1 MHQELLL
8 TSVSLFDILS
18 QISELSSCK
27 IDVSDTGTSISI
39 KIDDNTYVVKSSSND
54 IVSAPESVVQ
64 DISEIV
70 DTEYGRSDSSENIES
85 GVLKEIVK
93 TLAVGGLVRLSAK
106 LLSK

>member
-8 TSVSLFDILS
+8 TSASLFDILS
-18 QISELSSCK
+18 QIQELSGCK

-64 DISEIV
+64 DVSEIV

>member
-64 DISEIV
+64 DVSEIV
-70 DTEYGRSDSSENIES
+70 DTEYGRSNSSENIES

>member
-18 QISELSSCK
+18 QIPELSGCK

-39 KIDDNTYVVKSSSND
+39 KIDDNAYVVKSSSND

-64 DISEIV
+64 DVSEIV
-70 DTEYGRSDSSENIES
+70 DTEYSKSDSSENIES

>member
-64 DISEIV
+64 DVSEIV
-70 DTEYGRSDSSENIES
+70 DTEYSKSDSSENIES

>member
-64 DISEIV
+64 DVSEIV

>member
-70 DTEYGRSDSSENIES
+70 DTEYGRSDSAENIES

>member
-18 QISELSSCK
+18 QIPELSSCK

-39 KIDDNTYVVKSSSND
+39 KIDDNTYVVNSSSND
-54 IVSAPESVVQ
+54 IVPAPESVVQ
-64 DISEIV
+64 DVSEIV
-70 DTEYGRSDSSENIES
+70 DTEYSRSDSSENIES
-85 GVLKEIVK
+85 GVFKEIVK